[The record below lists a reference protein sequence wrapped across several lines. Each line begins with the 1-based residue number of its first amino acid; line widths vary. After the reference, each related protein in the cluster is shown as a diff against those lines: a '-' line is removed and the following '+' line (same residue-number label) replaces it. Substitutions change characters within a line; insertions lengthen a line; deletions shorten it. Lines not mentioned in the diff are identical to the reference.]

1 MQGDQMSASNDYAV
15 ELKGVTFMRGERS
28 IFNNVDIAI
37 PRGKVTAIMGP
48 SGCGKTTLLR
58 LIAAQ
63 LMPSQGEVW
72 VAGNN
77 LPSLSRSELF
87 DMRKQMGV
95 LFQSGALFTDLDV
108 FENVAFPLR
117 VHTKLPDEMI
127 RDIVLMKLQ
136 AVGLRGA
143 IELMPDELSG
153 GMKRRVALARAIALD
168 PQILMYDEPFAG
180 QDPIAMG
187 VLVQLIRLLNDA
199 LGITSIVVSHDLAET
214 ASIADYI
221 YVVGDSQVL
230 GQGTPAELMESDN
243 PRIRQFMKGSAMGR
257 CRSITPRR
265 PMPTIYWEAPMRKRS
280 LLDRVVLLGRAGLD
294 VLAALGR
301 STIFL
306 VHVLFGR
313 SGLRNGFSLL
323 VKQLYSVGV
332 LSLAI
337 VVVSG
342 IFIGMVLAL
351 QGYNILSSYG
361 SEQAVGQMVALTLL
375 RELGPVVTA
384 LLFAGRAGSALAA
397 EIGNM
402 KSTEQ
407 LSSLEMIG
415 VDPLKYI
422 IAPRL
427 WAGFI
432 SLPLLTLI
440 FNVVGIWGAAM
451 VAVDWLGVYE
461 GSFWAN
467 MQNSVDFQS
476 DVLNGVIKSV
486 VFALVVTWIAVFQG
500 YDCEPTSEGISR
512 ATTRTVVYASLAVLG
527 LDFILTAL
535 MFGDF

>member
-1 MQGDQMSASNDYAV
+1 
-15 ELKGVTFMRGERS
+15 
-28 IFNNVDIAI
+28 
-37 PRGKVTAIMGP
+37 
-48 SGCGKTTLLR
+48 
-58 LIAAQ
+58 
-63 LMPSQGEVW
+63 
-72 VAGNN
+72 
-77 LPSLSRSELF
+77 
-87 DMRKQMGV
+87 
-95 LFQSGALFTDLDV
+95 
-108 FENVAFPLR
+108 
-117 VHTKLPDEMI
+117 
-127 RDIVLMKLQ
+127 
-136 AVGLRGA
+136 
-143 IELMPDELSG
+143 
-153 GMKRRVALARAIALD
+153 
-168 PQILMYDEPFAG
+168 
-180 QDPIAMG
+180 
-187 VLVQLIRLLNDA
+187 
-199 LGITSIVVSHDLAET
+199 
-214 ASIADYI
+214 
-221 YVVGDSQVL
+221 
-230 GQGTPAELMESDN
+230 
-243 PRIRQFMKGSAMGR
+243 
-257 CRSITPRR
+257 
-265 PMPTIYWEAPMRKRS
+265 MRKRS
-280 LLDRVVLLGRAGLD
+280 LLDRIALLGRAGLD

-306 VHVLFGR
+306 VHALFGR
-313 SGLRNGFSLL
+313 SGLRNGLALL
-323 VKQLYSVGV
+323 MKQLYAVGV

-337 VVVSG
+337 IVVSG

-407 LSSLEMIG
+407 WSSLEMIG

-440 FNVVGIWGAAM
+440 FNVVGIWGGAM

-461 GSFWAN
+461 GSYWVN
-467 MQNSVDFQS
+467 MQNSVDFRS
-476 DVLNGVIKSV
+476 DVLNGVIKSL